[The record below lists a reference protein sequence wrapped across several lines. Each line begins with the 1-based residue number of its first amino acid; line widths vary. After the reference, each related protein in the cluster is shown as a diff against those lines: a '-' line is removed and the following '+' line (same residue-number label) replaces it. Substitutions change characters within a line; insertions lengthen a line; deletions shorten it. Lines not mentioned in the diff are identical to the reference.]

1 MFLECIHGAVANVS
15 GIAEA
20 TREVFINP
28 SLRYLAF
35 DEPRCQFETV
45 LAGKWCPW
53 VITQISDFFL
63 KSLHVSNRFSGAWIA
78 SRFTRGR
85 RRRDN
90 IRLYHMR
97 LGRNLIQCVGFV
109 TPMIQVS
116 FIVGIRLFLLVGL
129 FVMGQ

>member
-35 DEPRCQFETV
+35 DEPRRQFETV
-45 LAGKWCPW
+45 PAADRCPC
-53 VITQISDFFL
+53 VIAQTSDFFL
-63 KSLHVSNRFSGAWIA
+63 KSLHVSISCSGAWIA
-78 SRFTRGR
+78 TRFARGR

-97 LGRNLIQCVGFV
+97 LGRNLIQCIGFV
-109 TPMIQVS
+109 TPMIQV
-116 FIVGIRLFLLVGL
+116 
-129 FVMGQ
+129 